1 MIAVGAVV
9 LLLVLIGV
17 AVFALRNAL
26 TTKPSA
32 PGQTKSQAATVATTP
47 ADGKPSAAQSG
58 QPTSN
63 GHDAAAAPTL
73 QLSVTGAQSRVFV
86 RIPGGD
92 VLLDDTL
99 THGRHAE
106 FNQPA
111 LDVVIYDAGA
121 VKVVV
126 DGKQRPMGQS
136 GQREQFTARS
146 A

>member
-1 MIAVGAVV
+1 MIAVGAIV

-26 TTKPSA
+26 TTRPSA

-47 ADGKPSAAQSG
+47 AIGRPSVARTGRQA
-58 QPTSN
+58 SN
-63 GHDAAAAPTL
+63 RGDAVAAPTL
-73 QLSVTGAQSRVFV
+73 QLNVTGAKSRVFV

-106 FNQPA
+106 FDQAA
-111 LDVVIYDAGA
+111 LDVVIYDGGA

-126 DGKQRPMGQS
+126 NGKARPMGKP